1 MPLLGASA
9 GLNVMANDIRTTNDM
24 HIAVQELADG
34 SLVSRLDA
42 LGVLPAHISVNPHYI
57 EKVVVSDEDRKRAIE
72 INANL
77 GIMLDHQGEPRETR
91 LKEVIEMDPGRVI
104 IALREGPYLVISG
117 QSMQLKGETGG
128 LIFKYDREPLEI
140 ASGDELSH
148 LLTI

>member
-1 MPLLGASA
+1 
-9 GLNVMANDIRTTNDM
+9 
-24 HIAVQELADG
+24 
-34 SLVSRLDA
+34 
-42 LGVLPAHISVNPHYI
+42 
-57 EKVVVSDEDRKRAIE
+57 
-72 INANL
+72 
-77 GIMLDHQGEPRETR
+77 MLDHQGEPRETR